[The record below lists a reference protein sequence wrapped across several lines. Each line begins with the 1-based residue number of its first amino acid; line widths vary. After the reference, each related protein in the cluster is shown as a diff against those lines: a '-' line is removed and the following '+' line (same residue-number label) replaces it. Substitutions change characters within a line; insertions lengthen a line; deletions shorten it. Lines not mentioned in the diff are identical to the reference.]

1 MHAVVLKVLDDVR
14 GTWRFRWWGLLAAWA
29 VCAIGWVF
37 VVAMPDVYE
46 ASARVY
52 VDSQTALRPLLKGLA
67 VEPNVESELSIVRQA
82 LLSRPQLEMV
92 ARTTDLDLRAKTP
105 AEMEQLLNSLRQRIT
120 VTTDARSATSSTD
133 GLYRI
138 TFQDHS
144 REKAL
149 HVVETLLNTFVE
161 DTLGS
166 KRTGQESAQRFLDE
180 QIADYEKRLGESESR
195 LAEFKKR
202 NVGTMPGEDGDYFK
216 RLQTE
221 MSAAGDVRR
230 TLALAEA
237 RRNELNRQ
245 LSGEEPFVFGFDAN
259 ANAAAQAQDGAGDV
273 TYRIQEL
280 EARLEELLLR
290 FTDKHPEVVAVRNT
304 IEQLKAQQ
312 QEELSRLSRGE
323 RGTGSMASSLKSN
336 PIYQGIQAELK
347 RTDVQIAELRQ
358 DLAQRDGR
366 VADLKRLVDTVPEVE
381 AELARL
387 NRDYD
392 VTRSRYLDLVQRRET
407 AQLSEDADKQGVVK
421 FQRIDPPTV
430 SFEPVAPKRD
440 LLMFLVLLAG
450 IGGAAGLAYLMNQ
463 LRPVYQ
469 NARVLAQ
476 LTGLSVL
483 GAVSRTWIAR
493 HQHDER
499 RNLLAFSGA
508 AALLFVVC
516 GAVMIWHD
524 AGVRLVQ
531 RLLT

>member
-1 MHAVVLKVLDDVR
+1 MHALVVKILDDLR
-14 GTWRFRWWGLLAAWA
+14 GTWRFRWWALVAAWGIC
-29 VCAIGWVF
+29 CAGWLF
-37 VVAMPDVYE
+37 VISLPDVYE

-82 LLSRPQLEMV
+82 LLSRPQLESV
-92 ARTTDLDLRAKTP
+92 ARTTDLDLRATTP
-105 AEMEQLLNSLRQRIT
+105 QRMDELLNSLRQRIS
-120 VTTDARSATSSTD
+120 VTTDARSASSTTD

-138 TFQDHS
+138 TFQDQS

-180 QIADYEKRLGESESR
+180 QISDYENRLSEAESS

-216 RLQTE
+216 RLQAE
-221 MSAAGDVRR
+221 MSGAGEVRK

-237 RRNELNRQ
+237 RRSELNRQ
-245 LSGEEPFVFGFDAN
+245 LGGEEPFVFGFDAN
-259 ANAAAQAQDGAGDV
+259 ANAGAQAQDGAGDV

-280 EARLEELLLR
+280 ESRLEELLLR
-290 FTDKHPEVVAVRNT
+290 YTEKHPEVVAVRNT

-323 RGTGSMASSLKSN
+323 RATGSMASSLKSN

-347 RTDVQIAELRQ
+347 RTEVQIAELRQ
-358 DLAQRDGR
+358 DLAQREAR
-366 VADLKRLVDTVPEVE
+366 VVELKRLVNTVPEVE

-387 NRDYD
+387 NRDYE
-392 VTRSRYLDLVQRRET
+392 VTRARYLDLVQRRET
-407 AQLSEDADKQGVVK
+407 ARISEDADKQGVVR

-430 SFEPVAPKRD
+430 SFEPVAPKRK
-440 LLMFLVLLAG
+440 LLLVIVLLAG
-450 IGGAAGLAYLMNQ
+450 IGAAAALAYLMNQ

-476 LTGLSVL
+476 TTGLTVL
-483 GAVSRTWIAR
+483 GTVSRTWVAR
-493 HQHDER
+493 HRQEER
-499 RNLLAFSGA
+499 RNLMAFSGA
-508 AALLFVVC
+508 AALLLIVC
-516 GAVMIWHD
+516 VAILIWHD
-524 AGVRLVQ
+524 AGVRLAQ

>member
-1 MHAVVLKVLDDVR
+1 MHALVVKVLDDVR
-14 GTWRFRWWGLLAAWA
+14 GTWRFRWWALLAAWA
-29 VCAIGWVF
+29 ICCIGWLF
-37 VVAMPDVYE
+37 VIALPDVYE

-67 VEPNVESELSIVRQA
+67 VEPDVESELAIVRQA
-82 LLSRPQLEMV
+82 LLSRPQLEIV
-92 ARTTDLDLRAKTP
+92 ARTTDLDLRAKNP
-105 AEMEQLLNSLRQRIT
+105 EEMEQLLTSLRQRIA
-120 VTTDARSATSSTD
+120 VTNDTRTGNSATD

-149 HVVETLLNTFVE
+149 QVVETLLNTFVE

-166 KRTGQESAQRFLDE
+166 KRTGQQSAQRFLDE
-180 QIADYEKRLGESESR
+180 QIADYEKRLGEAESR

-202 NVGTMPGEDGDYFK
+202 NVGTMPGVDGDYFK
-216 RLQTE
+216 RLQSE
-221 MSAAGDVRR
+221 MSGAGEVRK
-230 TLALAEA
+230 TLSLAEA

-259 ANAAAQAQDGAGDV
+259 AAAAQNADGVGDV

-280 EARLEELLLR
+280 ESRLEELLLR
-290 FTDKHPEVVAVRNT
+290 FTEKHPEVVAVRNT

-312 QEELSRLSRGE
+312 QEEISRLSRGE
-323 RGTGSMASSLKSN
+323 RPTGSMASSLKSN

-366 VADLKRLVDTVPEVE
+366 VAELRRLVDTVPEVE
-381 AELARL
+381 AELSRL
-387 NRDYD
+387 NRDYE
-392 VTRSRYLDLVQRRET
+392 VTRARYTELAQRRET

-430 SFEPVAPKRD
+430 GFEPVAPKRK
-440 LLMFLVLLAG
+440 LLLLVVLLAG
-450 IGGAAGLAYLMNQ
+450 IAAAAGLAYLMNQ

-469 NARVLAQ
+469 NTRALAQ
-476 LTGLSVL
+476 LTGLPVL

-493 HQHDER
+493 QRVEER
-499 RNLLAFSGA
+499 RSLLAFSGG

-516 GAVMIWHD
+516 AAVLLWHD
-524 AGVRLVQ
+524 AGVRLAQ